1 MIEALT
7 SWLLNYLLHS
17 TVLLG
22 GVWMLE
28 RAGWLK
34 HPAWREA
41 FWRAA
46 FFGAV
51 LTASVQPLTQ
61 VTRVALPD
69 EWMATPGAALTAP
82 AGDAVPLPAQPA
94 GTTSAG
100 TGTGT
105 RTDADV
111 DPDRPRAVASVPD
124 RPVIIEDEAL
134 TLRRVVL
141 QDMLAALLL
150 AWPLVALLGL
160 GLTLVRWLALR
171 REVRALPQSEDYA
184 LQQAAAELARQAGVP
199 APTLRVSA
207 TWASQLVAPGG
218 QICLPDA
225 LMRQLEGQQR
235 VAVLAHEIAHLRR
248 RDLAWRLAARAVSQL
263 GWLQPMNRL
272 AVRRLDLLAELACDR
287 WAAVEAGAMP
297 LAESL
302 YLCARDSSAPAS
314 RVTRPMPALAS
325 AMAATRSPLMTRMH
339 ALLEESPMSESTPAR
354 RRLGRLALASGL
366 CVLALAVPML
376 VIGKAPTIN
385 FHLGSVGDAVS
396 SVLGAGKVTRIVS
409 ITDDHERRVRFDGDI
424 VFNAE
429 ETDIVS
435 LDRKLEIAETVRGVT
450 RRAEIVSDGQG
461 GTVRRYWIDDDA
473 QALDAAGQEW
483 LSGQIAL
490 LAESTQGSDARTRRL
505 MARGGV
511 AAVLADIEKPSD
523 PFVRKSRLDA
533 LLTTGPQDDATL
545 SRLIDIAGRL
555 ADGFQRR
562 SALQAIVEHRVL
574 SPRLQR
580 EVLAAIHQVDG
591 DFERRQ
597 VLEAITPQLV
607 RDDAVLD
614 AWQQAVKE
622 IGGDFERRSAIVTL
636 IEQQDRVDRA
646 VALNVLG
653 AMDGLDGDFERAQV
667 LVALAERMPV
677 DPELIARYRQAAR
690 GLGTHERGRVEQA
703 LDPLTPS

>member
-7 SWLLNYLLHS
+7 GWLLNYLLHS

-22 GVWMLE
+22 GVWALE

-61 VTRVALPD
+61 VTRIALPD
-69 EWMATPGAALTAP
+69 AWLSTSGAALASASEAQTPPALP
-82 AGDAVPLPAQPA
+82 ADAMSADPMPAGETAGDA
-94 GTTSAG
+94 
-100 TGTGT
+100 
-105 RTDADV
+105 
-111 DPDRPRAVASVPD
+111 DRPHAVASVSD
-124 RPVIIEDEAL
+124 RPVIVEDDAL
-134 TLRRVVL
+134 MPRRAVL

-171 REVRALPQSEDYA
+171 REVRALPQSEDHE
-184 LQQAAAELARQAGVP
+184 LRQAAAELAHQAGVQV
-199 APTLRVSA
+199 PTLRVSA
-207 TWASQLVAPGG
+207 TWASPLVAPGG

-225 LMRQLEGQQR
+225 LMRRLEGQQR

-248 RDLAWRLAARAVSQL
+248 RDLAWRLAARWVSQL

-272 AVRRLDLLAELACDR
+272 AMRRLDLLAELACDR

-302 YLCARDSSAPAS
+302 YVCARDSAPAARGS
-314 RVTRPMPALAS
+314 RPMPVLAS

-339 ALLEESPMSESTPAR
+339 ALLEESPMSESTPVR

-366 CVLALAVPML
+366 CVLAPAVPML

-385 FHLGSVGDAVS
+385 FDLGSVGSAVS
-396 SVLGAGKVTRIVS
+396 SVLGTGKVTRIVS
-409 ITDDHERRVRFDGDI
+409 ITDDHDRRVRFDGDI

-435 LDRKLEIAETVRGVT
+435 LDRKLEISETLHGVT
-450 RRAEIVSDGQG
+450 RRAEIVSDGKG

-473 QALDAAGQEW
+473 HALDDAGQEW

-505 MARGGV
+505 QARGGV

-533 LLTTGPQDDATL
+533 LLATGPQDDATL
-545 SRLIDIAGRL
+545 SRLIAIAGRL

-562 SALQAIVEHRVL
+562 SALQAIVEHRAL
-574 SPRLQR
+574 SPALQR
-580 EVLAAIHQVDG
+580 EVLAAVHQVDG

-607 RDDAVLD
+607 RDDAVLG

-622 IGGDFERRSAIVTL
+622 IGGDFERRSVIVTL
-636 IEQQDRVDRA
+636 IEQQDQVDRA

-653 AMDGLDGDFERAQV
+653 AMDGLDGEFERAQV

-703 LDPLTPS
+703 LDHLTPS